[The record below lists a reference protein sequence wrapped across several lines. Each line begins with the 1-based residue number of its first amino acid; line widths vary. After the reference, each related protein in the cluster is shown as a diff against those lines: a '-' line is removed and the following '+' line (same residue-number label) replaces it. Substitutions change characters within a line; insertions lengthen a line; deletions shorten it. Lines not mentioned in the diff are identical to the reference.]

1 MKKFVIAMSLV
12 VAVSFS
18 VAFAAST
25 TGDVVNKKC
34 PIAKK
39 DLKAGAPTSDVKKGD
54 KEYTVGF
61 CCKNCLGAYNKASDD
76 EKLSKVF
83 ADGPFAKGFEKKSAE

>member
-1 MKKFVIAMSLV
+1 MKKFVIALSLV

-18 VAFAAST
+18 VAYATST
-25 TGDVVNKKC
+25 KGDVVNKKC

-39 DLKAGAPTSDVKKGD
+39 DLKADAPTSDVKKGD

-61 CCKNCLGAYNKASDD
+61 CCKNCKGKWDA
-76 EKLSKVF
+76 EKDPL
-83 ADGPFAKGFEKKSAE
+83 AKWPVAEIK

>member
-1 MKKFVIAMSLV
+1 MKKFVIALSLV

-18 VAFAAST
+18 VAYATST
-25 TGDVVNKKC
+25 KGDVVNKKC

-39 DLKAGAPTSDVKKGD
+39 DLKADAPTSDVKKGD

-61 CCKNCLGAYNKASDD
+61 CCKNCKACH
-76 EKLSKVF
+76 EPHKPK
-83 ADGPFAKGFEKKSAE
+83 

>member
-1 MKKFVIAMSLV
+1 MKKLVLAMSLLV
-12 VAVSFS
+12 VAAMTFS
-18 VAFAAST
+18 VAFAAVSA
-25 TGDVVNKKC
+25 DPVNKQC

-61 CCKNCLGAYNKASDD
+61 CCKNCKGKWDA
-76 EKLSKVF
+76 EKDPL
-83 ADGPFAKGFEKKSAE
+83 AKWPVAEIK